1 MNVGHPSNLARV
13 VALYGGVMDELGTM
27 HKPADMD
34 LMRKELFSVSIPD
47 EQTRETIR
55 HAYQANKLMLEPH
68 GAVGWAGLKEY
79 FKANPDQDLE
89 DQLCISLETAHP
101 AKFPDEIQRLLG
113 IVPTLPKSLEGLD
126 GKKEIYEELPNNY
139 PDFKEYLLKQS

>member
-1 MNVGHPSNLARV
+1 
-13 VALYGGVMDELGTM
+13 
-27 HKPADMD
+27 
-34 LMRKELFSVSIPD
+34 
-47 EQTRETIR
+47 
-55 HAYQANKLMLEPH
+55 MLEPH